1 MEANQFA
8 QLEFLRQNTQ
18 IFALI
23 DSSILV
29 QFWKIT
35 LFELKSK
42 IDQ

>member
-18 IFALI
+18 IFAPI
-23 DSSILV
+23 DSST
-29 QFWKIT
+29 FWKIT